1 MLAVAGQSMPMLC
14 RGASG
19 TPWLGAAAHVGM
31 TSDADELRAATQL
44 EPFNWLTRSSS
55 LWCLTCIQNTRRA
68 HTGSARRLMQLYTA
82 KVDVLTQAVTARLLS
97 ALDAARCRSVLGRS
111 LQAVLA
117 GVRERRLDPRVADAA
132 DCESTCRLENAAEAP
147 SR

>member
-1 MLAVAGQSMPMLC
+1 
-14 RGASG
+14 
-19 TPWLGAAAHVGM
+19 
-31 TSDADELRAATQL
+31 
-44 EPFNWLTRSSS
+44 
-55 LWCLTCIQNTRRA
+55 
-68 HTGSARRLMQLYTA
+68 MQLYTA